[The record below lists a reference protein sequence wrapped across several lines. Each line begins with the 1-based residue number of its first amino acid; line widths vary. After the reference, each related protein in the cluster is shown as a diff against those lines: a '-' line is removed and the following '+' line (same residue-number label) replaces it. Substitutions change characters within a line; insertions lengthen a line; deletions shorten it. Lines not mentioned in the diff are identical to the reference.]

1 MYIHLNFT
9 CPAFNEII
17 HIVKENAFLDK
28 VCFHCLKKSP
38 KHDIKY
44 SIRRNKFLEDIRI
57 NLITMYFL
65 IFENFVNNI

>member
-28 VCFHCLKKSP
+28 VCFRCLKKSS
-38 KHDIKY
+38 KHDI
-44 SIRRNKFLEDIRI
+44 
-57 NLITMYFL
+57 
-65 IFENFVNNI
+65 